1 VELIDSGSDNG
12 DQGMVYENRFL
23 SGFVL
28 LFTSLIWFTL
38 PWSFGHAETKA
49 ARGSE
54 SFATAS
60 SASASSI
67 QNQALT
73 LIALLPMHSE
83 GATLVQM
90 AVYDDAKTERRGDV
104 AVIYGVAGEPLIL
117 SWFDRFGIRRI
128 AVDRGLLEAN
138 RLEGVFV
145 VLIDGEP
152 L

>member
-1 VELIDSGSDNG
+1 MI
-12 DQGMVYENRFL
+12 
-23 SGFVL
+23 
-28 LFTSLIWFTL
+28 LFTSVICFTL
-38 PWSFGHAETKA
+38 PWSFGHAETKP
-49 ARGSE
+49 ARGIAGLAANS
-54 SFATAS
+54 ATRSTA
-60 SASASSI
+60 SI

-73 LIALLPMHSE
+73 LIALLPVTSE

-90 AVYDDAKTERRGDV
+90 AVYDDAKTERRGDF
-104 AVIYGVAGEPLIL
+104 AVIYGAAGEPLIL

-145 VLIDGEP
+145 VLIEGEP

>member
-1 VELIDSGSDNG
+1 VELIDSRSDNG
-12 DQGMVYENRFL
+12 DQVSVYENRIL
-23 SGFVL
+23 GGFVL
-28 LFTSLIWFTL
+28 LFTSVICFTL

-49 ARGSE
+49 ARGIE
-54 SFATAS
+54 SLAADS
-60 SASASSI
+60 PASASSI
-67 QNQALT
+67 QKQALT
-73 LIALLPMHSE
+73 LIALLPMNSE

-90 AVYDDAKTERRGDV
+90 AVYDDAQTERRGDF
-104 AVIYGVAGEPLIL
+104 AVIYGVAGEPLML

-145 VLIDGEP
+145 VLIDGES